1 MITAKIDI
9 REERKKWDELTKT
22 VESFKHGANN
32 VDIGLFAQQGSDL
45 VEYASKNEFGDP
57 NNTFNGRPAPIPER
71 SFIRSTFDENSE
83 EIVKRID
90 KAKLDILMGKVNKD
104 TFLKRLGLWFERKV
118 KEKIDH
124 SKEWAVP
131 NAPATIAMKS
141 TSAGRGDQP
150 LVDTGRMKQSI
161 THRLVK

>member
-1 MITAKIDI
+1 MMKVKTQVIDD
-9 REERKKWDELTKT
+9 RKKWDEMTAAVK
-22 VESFKHGANN
+22 SIKGGNY
-32 VDIGLFAQQGSDL
+32 VDIGLFGEQESDL
-45 VEYASKNEFGDP
+45 VAYATKNEFGDP
-57 NNTFNGRPAPIPER
+57 TNMFHGRPAPIPER
-71 SFIRSTFDENSE
+71 SFIRSTFDENQE
-83 EIVKRID
+83 DIIKQID
-90 KAKLDILMGKVNKD
+90 KVKIDILMGKVNKD